1 MRYARVRPSVN
12 QLEYTPMAPLLE
24 ELEFCEDHDIAISA
38 FGWNEAFVLNQEE
51 LNVLAET
58 LLPDAEFSR
67 ELLMKVLMRW
77 YMAQGMVP
85 LFRSSRE
92 EVLLDLAESLAISMP
107 EEAIDFLRQPI
118 SEYPW
123 QYYSGERPWNAAAYM
138 GSEPYDANMMSMVL
152 SPLLPPSPLRV
163 GVQEKLR
170 ALPLFPVE
178 TVDFDTN
185 NFNITAWYLTLSI
198 LWTAFLLY
206 VTLEALA
213 LSSLMQY
220 GLLGLGV
227 HYGLDQW
234 DEELNRT
241 AIRRKVQSGIRSKF
255 MDDGFQ
261 PTQMLH
267 GCPAYLPTT
276 IHVGSV
282 TRQYGTYKP
291 AATFKEGLSSAD
303 FSTQLPGRGPHY
315 EVEMDED
322 EDEAEVV
329 RQLAEKLSQ
338 EESPEALLD
347 RAFFE

>member
-1 MRYARVRPSVN
+1 MAVCVIMTLLCAARILHWLIVSSTHVDVEPRVAACTGENCYQVFSCIGLQEATMHVM
-12 QLEYTPMAPLLE
+12 EPLLT
-24 ELEFCEDHDIAISA
+24 LSGVLFFPMGFHAAQHGDDVQMKR
-38 FGWNEAFVLNQEE
+38 FGLY
-51 LNVLAET
+51 
-58 LLPDAEFSR
+58 LLGAN
-67 ELLMKVLMRW
+67 LLRVAVMLGDM
-77 YMAQGMVP
+77 
-85 LFRSSRE
+85 
-92 EVLLDLAESLAISMP
+92 I
-107 EEAIDFLRQPI
+107 FLHNCQ
-118 SEYPW
+118 
-123 QYYSGERPWNAAAYM
+123 M
-138 GSEPYDANMMSMVL
+138 YDANMMSMVL

-255 MDDGFQ
+255 MDDAQ
-261 PTQMLH
+261 
-267 GCPAYLPTT
+267 LPLSQGS
-276 IHVGSV
+276 HVGSV
-282 TRQYGTYKP
+282 RGHYGTYKP

-303 FSTQLPGRGPHY
+303 FSTQLPGHGPHY